1 MPTAGHLVGKRI
13 SKFNCTGNSLLS
25 DQRYWLPFNSIQIST
40 VHFKIQKKK
49 LAFTYVKERKKDSS
63 IKLGRVI

>member
-40 VHFKIQKKK
+40 FHFKIQKKNLHSHMSK
-49 LAFTYVKERKKDSS
+49 KERKIAALNLED
-63 IKLGRVI
+63 